1 MEVTDICM
9 DKELDHVVYVNG
21 VSCDSNHEAACLY
34 DVLDLHKDTSQS
46 LEPNLQ
52 NINDEKVIT
61 EAKESEV
68 KECTAEI
75 SVKISKA
82 LKDEEKAKQNMP
94 SLKDKFTLSDKIHD
108 KIKSDPEAENDEKV
122 ITEAKDSKAMECPAE
137 VSLIIFEALKAEE
150 IEHQDIPTSKCE
162 FNSLKEKIK
171 SEPETMTN
179 ECLKEI
185 PETTECEVKNC
196 TTVDSVE
203 ISTAIEDKEEKE
215 QGITSLKCQ
224 SNSPEEK
231 MELETEFKKGDCKS
245 NGAFLKPANKIIA
258 GNAKAKLTVLQPFA
272 LATERRAQC
281 GTRPTRPEMETC
293 TPLTKSAHPKGSQSQ
308 TPVSKK
314 QFEIFTPLVARRP
327 LQPTNKK
334 RPDEDDCCSVAST
347 IAASAMTTKHRITF
361 ATAPLFRSTTRAER
375 RKEFYTKLEE
385 KHQAMEAEKSQWEAR
400 TKEEK
405 EEALKKLRKSLVF
418 KANPMPSF
426 YVDGPPPKVELKK
439 PPPTRAKSPKLGR
452 RKSCSD
458 AAGHDKG
465 IGLSGQGTRYSL
477 GCHTDGATTAKKT
490 DMKDNTTVK
499 NVNVTFKFQDES
511 RQISRDKKT
520 SISPRMRGQANLN
533 IMVQS

>member
-21 VSCDSNHEAACLY
+21 VSHDSNHEAALY
-34 DVLDLHKDTSQS
+34 DVLDLHKDTSES
-46 LEPNLQ
+46 LEPNMQ

-61 EAKESEV
+61 EAKDSEV
-68 KECTAEI
+68 KDCTAEF
-75 SVKISKA
+75 SVKISKP
-82 LKDEEKAKQNMP
+82 LKDEEEEENIP
-94 SLKDKFTLSDKIHD
+94 SSKDEFTLSNEIHE
-108 KIKSDPEAENDEKV
+108 KIKSEPEAQNDQKV
-122 ITEAKDSKAMECPAE
+122 ITEAKDSEAQECTAE
-137 VSLIIFEALKAEE
+137 LSVEISEALKVEE
-150 IEHQDIPTSKCE
+150 KEEQDIPSSKCE
-162 FNSLKEKIK
+162 FSLSKKKIK
-171 SEPETMTN
+171 SEPETMKD

-185 PETTECEVKNC
+185 TETECEVKNC

-203 ISTAIEDKEEKE
+203 ISRATEAKEEKE

-224 SNSPEEK
+224 SSLSEEK
-231 MELETEFKKGDCKS
+231 MEPETEYKKDDCKN
-245 NGAFLKPANKIIA
+245 NGPFLKPANKIIA
-258 GNAKAKLTVLQPFA
+258 GNAKAKLTVPQPFA
-272 LATERRAQC
+272 LATERRALC
-281 GTRPTRPEMETC
+281 GTRPTRPETEIC
-293 TPLTKSAHPKGSQSQ
+293 TPQTKSSHPKGLQ

-314 QFEIFTPLVARRP
+314 QFETVTPLVARRP

-334 RPDEDDCCSVAST
+334 HPDEDDSCSVASS
-347 IAASAMTTKHRITF
+347 IAASARTTKHRITF

-400 TKEEK
+400 TKEVK

-439 PPPTRAKSPKLGR
+439 APPTRAKSPKLGR

-465 IGLSGQGTRYSL
+465 IGVSGQGTRYSL
-477 GCHTDGATTAKKT
+477 GCHMDGATTAKT
-490 DMKDNTTVK
+490 DMKDTITVQ
-499 NVNVTFKFQDES
+499 NVNVSFKFQDES
-511 RQISRDKKT
+511 KQISRDKKM

-533 IMVQS
+533 ITVHS

>member
-21 VSCDSNHEAACLY
+21 VSHDSNHDAACLY
-34 DVLDLHKDTSQS
+34 DVRDLHKDTSKS
-46 LEPNLQ
+46 LEPNMQ
-52 NINDEKVIT
+52 NINDVKVIT
-61 EAKESEV
+61 EAKDSEV
-68 KECTAEI
+68 KECTAEV
-75 SVKISKA
+75 SVKISTA
-82 LKDEEKAKQNMP
+82 LKNEEKEEQNIP
-94 SLKDKFTLSDKIHD
+94 SLKDEFTLSDEIHEKIN
-108 KIKSDPEAENDEKV
+108 SEPEAQNEEKV
-122 ITEAKDSKAMECPAE
+122 ITEAKDSEAKECTSE
-137 VSLIIFEALKAEE
+137 VFVEIFEAMKVEE
-150 IEHQDIPTSKCE
+150 KEEQDIPSSKCE
-162 FNSLKEKIK
+162 FSLSREKIR
-171 SEPETMTN
+171 SEPETMKD

-185 PETTECEVKNC
+185 TETKECEVKNC
-196 TTVDSVE
+196 MIVDSVE
-203 ISTAIEDKEEKE
+203 ISRAIEAKEEKE

-224 SNSPEEK
+224 SSLSEEK
-231 MELETEFKKGDCKS
+231 MEPGTEYKKEDCKN

-258 GNAKAKLTVLQPFA
+258 GNVKAKPTVPQPFA
-272 LATERRAQC
+272 LATERRALC
-281 GTRPTRPEMETC
+281 GMRPTRPETEIC
-293 TPLTKSAHPKGSQSQ
+293 TPQTKSSHPKGLQ
-308 TPVSKK
+308 TPVSKQ
-314 QFEIFTPLVARRP
+314 QFETVTPLVARRP

-334 RPDEDDCCSVAST
+334 HPGEDDSCSVAST
-347 IAASAMTTKHRITF
+347 IAASARTNKHRVTF
-361 ATAPLFRSTTRAER
+361 PTAPLFRSTTRAER

-465 IGLSGQGTRYSL
+465 IGVSGQGMRYSL
-477 GCHTDGATTAKKT
+477 GCHIDGATTAKT
-490 DMKDNTTVK
+490 DMKDNISVE
-499 NVNVTFKFQDES
+499 NVNVSFKFQDES
-511 RQISRDKKT
+511 KQISRDRKK

-533 IMVQS
+533 ISVQS